1 MNNFS
6 LWKYILVLGVF
17 VFGII
22 YALPN
27 LSPPDPAVQVSLQS
41 AGDSFDSRIV
51 QSVSKIAKRE
61 GILSENIE
69 VNQKSLL
76 LRADSYE
83 EQIKLKDELRKEL
96 GPDYVVALNLAY
108 STPTW
113 LQNLN
118 ATPLKLGLDL
128 RGGIYFLL
136 EVDTDSLIET
146 RLEANAEDFKRR
158 LREESLNFRSV
169 ESNEESVTFLFSTE
183 EDKSDSLIFLRGFL
197 TDFEIDEESESFK
210 INFSRE
216 GITSIQD
223 YAVQQNLTTLRNR
236 VNELGVSEPVV
247 QREGAKRISVQLPG
261 IQDTAEAKKII
272 GKTANLEFRLEA
284 NNRTLRSRKEAFDFR
299 GVSVDLEK
307 NIIISGD
314 KVADANV
321 GYDESGF
328 PQVNITLDGEGG
340 AKMHRSTRNNVG
352 RKMAV
357 LFIERKSA
365 AKEVILPDGTLDLI
379 IEPVISKRVISLATI
394 QSALPNR
401 FRITGLD
408 SPNEASELALL
419 LRAGALA
426 APMEFVEESTVGPS
440 LGAENI
446 RLGVQSLILGL
457 FLVLIFMIIYYKIF
471 GLFANIAVIFNLILI
486 TAIMSILSATL
497 TLPGIAGI
505 VLTVGMAVDANVL
518 IFSRIREE
526 LKNNSRATDAIIAGY
541 DRAFVTILDAN
552 ITTLIVA
559 VILYAIGTGPIKG
572 FAITLSIGI
581 VTSMF
586 TSILG
591 TRAMV
596 SLVYRNNKARR
607 LWI

>member
-1 MNNFS
+1 MF
-6 LWKYILVLGVF
+6 L
-17 VFGII
+17 FGII

-41 AGDSFDSRIV
+41 AGDSFDGRLV
-51 QSVSKIAKRE
+51 QAVKNIARNE
-61 GILSENIE
+61 GILDENIE

-76 LRADSYE
+76 IRTDSYE
-83 EQIKLKDELRKEL
+83 EQIKLKDELRREL

-108 STPTW
+108 STPDW

-118 ATPLKLGLDL
+118 ASPLKLGLDL

-158 LREESLNFRSV
+158 LREESLNFRSI
-169 ESNEESVTFLFSTE
+169 ESDKESVTFLFATD
-183 EDKSDSLIFLRGFL
+183 EDKSDSLSFLRGFL
-197 TDFEIDEESESFK
+197 TDFEIIEEFESFK
-210 INFSRE
+210 IKFSRE

-284 NNRTLRSRKEAFDFR
+284 NNRTLRSRKEPFDFR

-365 AKEVILPDGTLDLI
+365 AKEVVLPDGTLELI
-379 IEPVISKRVISLATI
+379 IEPVITKRVISLATI

-457 FLVLIFMIIYYKIF
+457 FLVLIFMVVYYKIF

-596 SLVYRNNKARR
+596 SLIYRKNNVRR

>member
-1 MNNFS
+1 MF
-6 LWKYILVLGVF
+6 L
-17 VFGII
+17 FGII

-41 AGDSFDSRIV
+41 AGESFDSRLV
-51 QSVSKIAKRE
+51 QSVKNIARNE
-61 GILSENIE
+61 GILDEDIE

-76 LRADSYE
+76 IRTDSYE
-83 EQIKLKDELRKEL
+83 EQIKLKDELRREL

-108 STPTW
+108 STPDW
-113 LQNLN
+113 LQNFN
-118 ATPLKLGLDL
+118 ASPLKLGLDL

-158 LREESLNFRSV
+158 LREESLNFRSI
-169 ESNEESVTFLFSTE
+169 ESDKESVTFLFATD
-183 EDKSDSLIFLRGFL
+183 EDKSDSLSFLRGFL
-197 TDFEIDEESESFK
+197 TDFEIIEELESFK
-210 INFSRE
+210 IKFSRE

-284 NNRTLRSRKEAFDFR
+284 NNRTLRSRKEPFDFR

-365 AKEVILPDGTLDLI
+365 AKEIILPDGTLDLI
-379 IEPVISKRVISLATI
+379 IEPVITKRVISLATI

-446 RLGVQSLILGL
+446 RLGIQSLILGL
-457 FLVLIFMIIYYKIF
+457 FLVLIFMVVYYKIF

-596 SLVYRNNKARR
+596 SLIYRKNNVRR

>member
-1 MNNFS
+1 MF
-6 LWKYILVLGVF
+6 L
-17 VFGII
+17 FGII

-41 AGDSFDSRIV
+41 AGDSFDSRLV
-51 QSVSKIAKRE
+51 QSVRNIVRKE
-61 GILSENIE
+61 GILDENIE

-76 LRADSYE
+76 IRTDSYE
-83 EQIKLKDELRKEL
+83 EQIKLKDELRREL

-108 STPTW
+108 STPDW

-118 ATPLKLGLDL
+118 ASPLKLGLDL

-158 LREESLNFRSV
+158 LREESLNFRSI
-169 ESNEESVTFLFSTE
+169 ESDKESVTFLFATD
-183 EDKSDSLIFLRGFL
+183 EDKSDSLSFLRGFL
-197 TDFEIDEESESFK
+197 TDFEIIEEFESFK
-210 INFSRE
+210 IKFSRE

-284 NNRTLRSRKEAFDFR
+284 NNRTLRSRKEPFDFR

-365 AKEVILPDGTLDLI
+365 AKEVVLPDGTLDLI
-379 IEPVISKRVISLATI
+379 IEPVITKRVISLATI

-408 SPNEASELALL
+408 SSNEASELALL

-446 RLGVQSLILGL
+446 RLGIQSLILGL
-457 FLVLIFMIIYYKIF
+457 FLVLIFMVVYYKIF

-596 SLVYRNNKARR
+596 SLIYRKNNLRR

>member
-1 MNNFS
+1 MF
-6 LWKYILVLGVF
+6 L
-17 VFGII
+17 FGII

-41 AGDSFDSRIV
+41 AGDSFDGRLV
-51 QSVSKIAKRE
+51 QAVKNIARNE
-61 GILSENIE
+61 GILDENIE

-76 LRADSYE
+76 IRTDSYE
-83 EQIKLKDELRKEL
+83 EQIKLKDELRREL

-108 STPTW
+108 STPDW

-118 ATPLKLGLDL
+118 ASPLKLGLDL

-158 LREESLNFRSV
+158 LREESLNFRSI
-169 ESNEESVTFLFSTE
+169 ESDKESVTFLFATD
-183 EDKSDSLIFLRGFL
+183 EDKSDSLSFLRGFL
-197 TDFEIDEESESFK
+197 TDFEIIEEFESFK
-210 INFSRE
+210 IKFSRE

-284 NNRTLRSRKEAFDFR
+284 NNRTLRSRKEPFDFR

-365 AKEVILPDGTLDLI
+365 AKEVVLPDGTLELI
-379 IEPVISKRVISLATI
+379 IEPVITKRVISLATI

-457 FLVLIFMIIYYKIF
+457 FLVLVFMVVYYKIF

-596 SLVYRNNKARR
+596 SLIYQKNNVRR

>member
-1 MNNFS
+1 MFA
-6 LWKYILVLGVF
+6 
-17 VFGII
+17 FGII

-41 AGDSFDSRIV
+41 AGDSFDSRLV
-51 QSVSKIAKRE
+51 QSVRDIARNE
-61 GILSENIE
+61 GILDENIE

-76 LRADSYE
+76 IRTDSYD
-83 EQIKLKDELRKEL
+83 EQIKVKDELRRVL
-96 GPDYVVALNLAY
+96 GPDYVIALNLAY
-108 STPTW
+108 STPDW

-118 ATPLKLGLDL
+118 ASPLKLGLDL

-158 LREESLNFRSV
+158 LREESLNFRLI
-169 ESNEESVTFLFSTE
+169 ESDKESVTFFFATD
-183 EDKSDSLIFLRGFL
+183 EDKSDSLLFLRGFL
-197 TDFEIDEESESFK
+197 TDFEIIEESKSFK
-210 INFSRE
+210 IKFSRE

-284 NNRTLRSRKEAFDFR
+284 NNRTLRSRKEPFDFR

-365 AKEVILPDGTLDLI
+365 AKEVVLPNGTLDLI
-379 IEPVISKRVISLATI
+379 IEPVITKRIISLATI

-446 RLGVQSLILGL
+446 RLGIQSLILGL
-457 FLVLIFMIIYYKIF
+457 FLVLIFMVAYYKIF

-526 LKNNSRATDAIIAGY
+526 LKNNSRAIDAIISGY
-541 DRAFVTILDAN
+541 DRAFVTIFDAN

-559 VILYAIGTGPIKG
+559 VILYAIGSGPIKG

-596 SLVYRNNKARR
+596 SLIYRKNNVKR

>member
-1 MNNFS
+1 MF
-6 LWKYILVLGVF
+6 L
-17 VFGII
+17 FGII

-27 LSPPDPAVQVSLQS
+27 LNPPDPAVQVSLQS
-41 AGDSFDSRIV
+41 AGDSFDSRLV
-51 QSVSKIAKRE
+51 QSVRNIVRKE
-61 GILSENIE
+61 GILDENIE

-76 LRADSYE
+76 IRTDSYE
-83 EQIKLKDELRKEL
+83 EQIKLKDELRGEL

-108 STPTW
+108 STPDW

-118 ATPLKLGLDL
+118 ASPLKLGLDL

-158 LREESLNFRSV
+158 LREESLNFRSI
-169 ESNEESVTFLFSTE
+169 ESDKESVTFLFATD
-183 EDKSDSLIFLRGFL
+183 EDKSNSLSFLRGFL
-197 TDFEIDEESESFK
+197 TDFEIIEEFDSFK
-210 INFSRE
+210 IKFSRE

-284 NNRTLRSRKEAFDFR
+284 NNRTLRSRKESFDFR

-365 AKEVILPDGTLDLI
+365 AKEVVLPDGTLDLI
-379 IEPVISKRVISLATI
+379 IEPVITKRVISLATI

-446 RLGVQSLILGL
+446 RLGIQSLILGL
-457 FLVLIFMIIYYKIF
+457 FLVLIFMVVYYKIF

-596 SLVYRNNKARR
+596 SLIYRKNNVRR

>member
-1 MNNFS
+1 MF
-6 LWKYILVLGVF
+6 L
-17 VFGII
+17 FGII

-41 AGDSFDSRIV
+41 AGDSFDGRLV
-51 QSVSKIAKRE
+51 QAVKNIARNE
-61 GILSENIE
+61 GILDENIE

-76 LRADSYE
+76 IRTDSYE
-83 EQIKLKDELRKEL
+83 EQIKLKDELRRKL

-108 STPTW
+108 STPDW

-118 ATPLKLGLDL
+118 ASPLKLGLDL

-158 LREESLNFRSV
+158 LREESLNFRSI
-169 ESNEESVTFLFSTE
+169 ESDKESVTFLFATD
-183 EDKSDSLIFLRGFL
+183 EDKSDSLSFLRGFL
-197 TDFEIDEESESFK
+197 TDFEIIEEFESFK
-210 INFSRE
+210 IKFSRE

-284 NNRTLRSRKEAFDFR
+284 NNRTLRSRKEPFDFR

-365 AKEVILPDGTLDLI
+365 AKEVVLPDGTLELI
-379 IEPVISKRVISLATI
+379 IEPVITKRVISLATI

-457 FLVLIFMIIYYKIF
+457 FLVLVFMVVYYKIF

-596 SLVYRNNKARR
+596 SLIYQKNNVRR

>member
-1 MNNFS
+1 MF
-6 LWKYILVLGVF
+6 L
-17 VFGII
+17 FGII

-41 AGDSFDSRIV
+41 AGDSFDSRLV
-51 QSVSKIAKRE
+51 QSVKNIARKE
-61 GILSENIE
+61 GILDENIE

-76 LRADSYE
+76 IRTDSYE
-83 EQIKLKDELRKEL
+83 EQIKLKDELRREL

-108 STPTW
+108 STPDW

-118 ATPLKLGLDL
+118 ASPLKLGLDL

-158 LREESLNFRSV
+158 LREESLNFRSI
-169 ESNEESVTFLFSTE
+169 ESDKESVTFLFATD
-183 EDKSDSLIFLRGFL
+183 EDKSDSLSFLRGFL
-197 TDFEIDEESESFK
+197 TDFEIIEEFESFK
-210 INFSRE
+210 IKFSRE

-284 NNRTLRSRKEAFDFR
+284 NNRTLRSRKEPFDFR

-365 AKEVILPDGTLDLI
+365 AKEVVLPDGTLDLI
-379 IEPVISKRVISLATI
+379 IEPVITKRVISLATI

-446 RLGVQSLILGL
+446 RLGIQSLILGL
-457 FLVLIFMIIYYKIF
+457 FLVLIFMVVYYKIF

-596 SLVYRNNKARR
+596 SLIYRKNNVRR